1 MLRLVSRKPAPFS
14 ARRQRGLT
22 LVELV
27 ITIVVISIAL
37 YTSLQAFSYFA
48 GRSADALNQTRM
60 LDLAQ
65 LYLDEILAKRWDE
78 ATGSGGVPVYV
89 GCRITNDDDG
99 ESRALFDDVDEFDDV
114 DDYHNLSEQP
124 ALADQP
130 LATLYADFTV
140 NVQVSC
146 DNSVGVNNN
155 GAKRIELEIRS
166 PQGDRARYALYRGN
180 F

>member
-1 MLRLVSRKPAPFS
+1 RLVSRKPAPFS

-78 ATGSGGVPVYV
+78 ASGAGGVPVYV
-89 GCRITNDDDG
+89 GCRITNDGECRITNDG
-99 ESRALFDDVDEFDDV
+99 ECRITNDGECRALFDDV
-114 DDYHNLSEQP
+114 DDYHN
-124 ALADQP
+124 
-130 LATLYADFTV
+130 
-140 NVQVSC
+140 
-146 DNSVGVNNN
+146 
-155 GAKRIELEIRS
+155 
-166 PQGDRARYALYRGN
+166 
-180 F
+180 

>member
-78 ATGSGGVPVYV
+78 ASGAGGAPVYV
-89 GCRITNDDDG
+89 GCRITNDG
-99 ESRALFDDVDEFDDV
+99 ESRALFDDV

-124 ALADQP
+124 ALADQS
-130 LATLYADFTV
+130 LATLYAGFTV

-146 DNSVGVNNN
+146 DSSVGVNNN
-155 GAKRIELEIRS
+155 GAKRIELEITS
-166 PQGDRARYALYRGN
+166 PQGDRARYAVYRGN

>member
-14 ARRQRGLT
+14 VRRQRGLT

-37 YTSLQAFSYFA
+37 YTSLQAFSYFS

-89 GCRITNDDDG
+89 GCRITNDG
-99 ESRALFDDVDEFDDV
+99 ESRALFDDV
-114 DDYHNLSEQP
+114 DDYHNLSEPP
-124 ALADQP
+124 ALADP
-130 LATLYADFTV
+130 DPDPSLATLYADFTV

-166 PQGDRARYALYRGN
+166 PQGDLARYAVYRGN

>member
-14 ARRQRGLT
+14 VRRQRGLT

-37 YTSLQAFSYFA
+37 YTSLQAFSYFS

-60 LDLAQ
+60 LDLTQ

-78 ATGSGGVPVYV
+78 ASGAGGAPVYV
-89 GCRITNDDDG
+89 GCRITNDG
-99 ESRALFDDVDEFDDV
+99 ESRSRALFDDV
-114 DDYHNLSEQP
+114 DDYHNLSDKP
-124 ALADQP
+124 ALADQS

-166 PQGDRARYALYRGN
+166 PQGDRARYAVYRGN